1 MGREAMGRGIVPTAG
16 LALVLAG
23 DAHTLRFRLT
33 GRIGG
38 RDAAV
43 VGIANGWLRYLPHA
57 RNFEEPL
64 ADQKYE
70 ILQSTLVPD
79 ASERL
84 LAEAERLDQLLANGP
99 TK

>member
-1 MGREAMGRGIVPTAG
+1 
-16 LALVLAG
+16 VLRIG
-23 DAHTLRFRLT
+23 DAHLLGLPLEPTVDVGLDWKRRL
-33 GRIGG
+33 GGG
-38 RDAAV
+38 RRAAV

-64 ADQKYE
+64 AEQKYE

-84 LAEAERLDQLLANGP
+84 LAEAERLDQLLADGR
-99 TK
+99 TQ